1 MKPNEAMRAL
11 PIEDEAA
18 YGQSDKRMCQ
28 LIIIRCTSHQSIDYC
43 RAYPDFREQIVCIFI
58 DGIVVND
65 IAVQS
70 GNRHVND
77 EKQPQVAFGVAL
89 PVFT

>member
-28 LIIIRCTSHQSIDYC
+28 LIFIRCTGFRLYLSRGLTAFSHF
-43 RAYPDFREQIVCIFI
+43 YP
-58 DGIVVND
+58 
-65 IAVQS
+65 
-70 GNRHVND
+70 
-77 EKQPQVAFGVAL
+77 AFL
-89 PVFT
+89 FSS